1 VISCTWYI
9 NASFELLKEGYA
21 LCLGLMLEWKHHVDN
36 FGLMKGISLGC
47 RESDQERLREIGE
60 EG

>member
-1 VISCTWYI
+1 M

-36 FGLMKGISLGC
+36 FGLMKGTSPGC
-47 RESDQERLREIGE
+47 RESDQERLREVGE

>member
-1 VISCTWYI
+1 M

-21 LCLGLMLEWKHHVDN
+21 LCLGLMLEWKHHVDK
-36 FGLMKGISLGC
+36 FGLMNDTSPGC
-47 RESDQERLREIGE
+47 RESDQERLREVGE